1 MCNDWKRRTFMA
13 VTLNQRAYEH
23 AKELIDE
30 GRFVFDER
38 DAWSEHQPSAMKES
52 EYIRLHGFAEY
63 GKWYLGVNG
72 EKPDNT
78 KGHYEFPLWR
88 FQGCPPLWCT
98 RCGKPCR
105 PIPALRHRECGSAP
119 AWIVGGSQGRIGP
132 EALVGNF
139 RWQIGARSRH
149 PVRCR

>member
-1 MCNDWKRRTFMA
+1 MA

-63 GKWYLGVNG
+63 GKWYLGVNS

-78 KGHYEFPLWR
+78 KGHYEFPYGD
-88 FQGCPPLWCT
+88 FKDVH
-98 RCGKPCR
+98 RCGVLAAEARAGQYNHYDIENAAAHLYGMMEGRK
-105 PIPALRHRECGSAP
+105 AASASKRSRT
-119 AWIVGGSQGRIGP
+119 ASAGKSMR
-132 EALVGNF
+132 
-139 RWQIGARSRH
+139 GARH
-149 PVRCR
+149 PAR